1 MPEYRSPDGAGSM
14 DRGDGVESARSACFE
29 DELTPVRDP
38 YVLRLAWALC
48 EAEVATIEDVQH
60 HLVCVGVFLLQQ
72 REGED
77 AWGDTEVTDRS
88 LGKELHRVEDVEI
101 LRHAEDLLFVELALE
116 LSHHQ
121 QPVAVLTEADAPVKP
136 MEEEMDEDIDDIQL
150 VGERLDGVVPMMLG
164 DEAPTADSL
173 LDEGIE
179 VSIVALVVEEDGTS
193 VVLHDG
199 TAVGEGRM
207 AIAHLGVIV

>member
-1 MPEYRSPDGAGSM
+1 MHHVTD
-14 DRGDGVESARSACFE
+14 DLLGVR
-29 DELTPVRDP
+29 
-38 YVLRLAWALC
+38 
-48 EAEVATIEDVQH
+48 I
-60 HLVCVGVFLLQQ
+60 VFAQQ

-77 AWGDTEVTDRS
+77 LRRDTQVADSGLRE
-88 LGKELHRVEDVEI
+88 ELHRVEDVEI

-116 LSHHQ
+116 PGHHQ

-150 VGERLDGVVPMMLG
+150 MGERLDGVVPMVLG
-164 DEAPTADSL
+164 DETPTADSL

-179 VSIVALVVEEDGTS
+179 ASIVALVVEEDGTS

-207 AIAHLGVIV
+207 AIAHLGVVVELVTGLAQELIAPLVVGIRMEEDIQVASRAEGGIGIEAAKTQPLE

>member
-1 MPEYRSPDGAGSM
+1 
-14 DRGDGVESARSACFE
+14 
-29 DELTPVRDP
+29 
-38 YVLRLAWALC
+38 
-48 EAEVATIEDVQH
+48 
-60 HLVCVGVFLLQQ
+60 
-72 REGED
+72 
-77 AWGDTEVTDRS
+77 
-88 LGKELHRVEDVEI
+88 
-101 LRHAEDLLFVELALE
+101 
-116 LSHHQ
+116 
-121 QPVAVLTEADAPVKP
+121 

-173 LDEGIE
+173 LDEGIK

-207 AIAHLGVIV
+207 AIAHLGVVVELVTGLAQELIAPLVVGIRMEEDIQVASRAECGIGIEAAKTQPLE